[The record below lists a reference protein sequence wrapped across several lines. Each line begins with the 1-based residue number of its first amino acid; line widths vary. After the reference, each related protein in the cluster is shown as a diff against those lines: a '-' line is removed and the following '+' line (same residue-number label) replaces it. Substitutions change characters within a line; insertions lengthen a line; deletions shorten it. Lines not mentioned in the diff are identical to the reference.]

1 MGHVKKYGIS
11 YEMSICMYVDG
22 ALIATMII
30 IKGEPFCI

>member
-22 ALIATMII
+22 AH
-30 IKGEPFCI
+30 GELNTTYIFVL